1 MDSTVHTGVTK
12 TGGRTSVEA
21 KSLVSKGGETVLLLL
36 QVQAAERDARTLLE
50 ECETVVRHALL
61 ETEGEGWT
69 RLDGALKEMNGLMK
83 GLLLARTIEEVHAI
97 VGLVDT
103 SGTLHISSAGR
114 GEAYLVRAGTA
125 SQITEYTRGKPLS
138 AFVHISSGPLEGHDA
153 VVLSTQR
160 LLRVFTPAQLAQTVA
175 RGERAIREVTDKL
188 TDEREEAA
196 VALLQQPGAAAV
208 SEEEESPARP
218 AAALPSRRYGGR
230 RSQRFSLSIPPSV
243 RRTFTAAGKSVLP
256 FLSGV
261 GRKSLRKLS
270 SSSSLM
276 QNLQERV
283 VQFKSDLKHPQRKR
297 RAHLFLVAGAVAAF
311 LVIFV
316 IVRLSTASER
326 SKTRTE
332 LSTLMQKISEEI
344 KTADNRRIAG
354 DTDAANQILDR
365 ADAWAKQVMDNESG
379 LFRVEALDLLDR
391 IRAKKE
397 EINNILRVSPRV
409 LVNVS
414 AKDEN
419 VALQGLIG
427 VADGEFIAYDR
438 QHWFHII
445 LNGVDD
451 GKTVADDG
459 FIIAG
464 AEFARMKSPVF
475 LTTGSSVVEIQGSQ
489 PVSMKT
495 EDPAGWATGK
505 DLEAYQRYLYVLS
518 PSDNQIYKYER
529 LTNRYGPAAP
539 YNVNGDLAGALDMT
553 IDASIYVLKEGGTV
567 VRLLR
572 GEAKPFTIR
581 HAPEGVLAGATKLTK
596 IADHN
601 FYFLDSVKS
610 RVVVVGDGG
619 ATGEAG
625 YVKQYV
631 LEGEQL
637 GKLQDLYVDP
647 EESHLY
653 VADEKRVYVIDLVK

>member
-1 MDSTVHTGVTK
+1 MDSTVYTGVTK
-12 TGGRTSVEA
+12 TGDRTSVEA
-21 KSLVSKGGETVLLLL
+21 KSFVSKGGETVFLLL
-36 QVQAAERDARTLLE
+36 QVQAGEREALTLLE

-83 GLLLARTIEEVHAI
+83 GLFLARTLEEVHAI
-97 VGLVDT
+97 VGLVDA
-103 SGTLHISSAGR
+103 SGTLHVSSAGR
-114 GEAYLVRAGTA
+114 GEAYLVRGGAA

-153 VVLSTQR
+153 VVFSTQR
-160 LLRVFTPAQLAQTVA
+160 LLRVFTPAQLAQTVVH
-175 RGERAIREVTDKL
+175 GERAIQEITDKL

-196 VALLQQPGAAAV
+196 VALLQQPGAVAA
-208 SEEEESPARP
+208 SEEEEEETPART
-218 AAALPSRRYGGR
+218 AAFPSRRYGAR
-230 RSQRFSLSIPPSV
+230 RSKSFSLSIPPSV
-243 RRTFTAAGKSVLP
+243 TRAFTSTGKLVLP
-256 FLSGV
+256 FLSRM
-261 GRKSLRKLS
+261 GRKSLHKLS
-270 SSSSLM
+270 SSSSMM

-283 VQFKSDLKHPQRKR
+283 VQFKRKR
-297 RAHLFLVAGAVAAF
+297 RAHLLLVAGAVAAF
-311 LVIFV
+311 LLIFV

-332 LSTLMQKISEEI
+332 LSALMQKISEEI

-354 DTDAANQILDR
+354 DTDSANQILDR

-414 AKDEN
+414 AKDES

-451 GKTVADDG
+451 GKAVADDG

-464 AEFARMKSPVF
+464 TEFARMKSPVF

-505 DLEAYQRYLYVLS
+505 DLEAYQRYLYILS
-518 PSDNQIYKYER
+518 STDNQIYKYER
-529 LTNRYGPAAP
+529 LPNRYGPAAP
-539 YNVNGDLAGALDMT
+539 YNINGDLSGALDMT

-567 VRLLR
+567 VRLMR
-572 GEAKPFTIR
+572 GEAKPFIIR
-581 HAPEGVLAGATKLTK
+581 HMPDGALATTTKMTK
-596 IADHN
+596 IADRN
-601 FYFLDSVKS
+601 FYFLDPVKS
-610 RVVVVGDGG
+610 RVIVVGDGG

-637 GKLQDLYVDP
+637 GKLQDLYVDT